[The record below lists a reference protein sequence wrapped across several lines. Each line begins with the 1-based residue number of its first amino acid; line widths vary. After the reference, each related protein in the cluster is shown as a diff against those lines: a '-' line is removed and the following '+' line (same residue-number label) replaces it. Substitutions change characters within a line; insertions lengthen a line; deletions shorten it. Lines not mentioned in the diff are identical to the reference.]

1 MFKIVKKHRFSEKVF
16 LFEIEAPLIA
26 KSRKAGNFV
35 IVRVD
40 DKGERMPL
48 TIADADVDKGTITLV
63 VQEVGL
69 SSIKL
74 CRMNE
79 GDCVADVVGPLGNPT
94 HIEKFGTVICAGGGV
109 GVAPMLPIIRAL
121 KAAGNR
127 VLSVIA
133 GRNKDLIILEDE
145 VRASS
150 DELIIMT
157 DDGSYGEKGVVTV
170 GIEKFIKQEG
180 HVDKAFAIGP
190 PVMMKF
196 CCLLTQKYG
205 IPTDVSLNTI
215 MVDGTGMCGACRLT
229 IGGKTKFVCIDGPEF
244 DGALVDWDEMFKRM
258 GTFKRAEQEEL
269 EHLEV
274 HLVSPASTTSSKG
287 VKPGASDDNTSEYSE
302 AKNGD
307 KTAVA
312 EGNNGKKN
320 KAEDILTDKS
330 DTGVSLDELT
340 SRDTQWRK
348 DLRSAVKPKE
358 RTAIERVKMPELDP
372 AYRATTRTEEV
383 NIGLTPEMAMT
394 EAKRCLDCAK
404 PSCVEGCPV
413 NINIPSF
420 IKNIER
426 GDFLS
431 AAKVLKQTSAL
442 PAVCG
447 RVCPQEKQC
456 ESRCIHLKMNEP
468 AVAIGYLERFAA
480 DYERESGNISI
491 PEIAPANGMKIAVVG
506 SGPSGLSFAG
516 DMVKRGYEVYVFEA
530 LHEIGGVLKYGIPE
544 FRLPNR
550 IVDVEIDNLRKMG
563 VHFETDCIVGK
574 TISIEQLE
582 ADGFKGIFVG
592 SGAGLPN
599 FMDIPGE
606 NLINIMSSNEYLTRV
621 NLMDAANP
629 TTDTPMNFGKHVM
642 VVGGGNTAMDSCRT
656 AKRLGADVTIVYR
669 RSEAE
674 MPARLEEVKHA
685 KEEGIEFLTLHNPVE
700 YISDENGAVKQ
711 AILEVMRLGEPDASG
726 RRRPEPTGET
736 KIIDVDQVIVA
747 IGVSPNPLVPK
758 SVEGLELGRKNTI
771 AVNEEMRSSRHDLF
785 AGGDIVRGGA
795 TVILAMGDGRRAAEN
810 MDKQLRGK

>member
-1 MFKIVKKHRFSEKVF
+1 MNKIIRKEQFSEKVY
-16 LFEIEAPLIA
+16 LFEVEAPLIA
-26 KSRKAGNFV
+26 RSRKAGNFV
-35 IVRVD
+35 IVRIGD
-40 DKGERMPL
+40 NGERMPL
-48 TIADADVDKGTITLV
+48 TIADADVEKGTITMV
-63 VQEVGL
+63 VQKVGL
-69 SSIKL
+69 SSIKMCNL
-74 CRMNE
+74 NA
-79 GDCVADVVGPLGNPT
+79 GDYITDVVGPLGNPT
-94 HIEKFGTVICAGGGV
+94 HIENFGTVICAGGGV
-109 GVAPMLPIIRAL
+109 GVAPMLPIIKAL

-133 GRNKDLIILEDE
+133 GRNKELVILEED
-145 VRASS
+145 VRGNS

-170 GIEKFIKQEG
+170 GIEKFIEQE
-180 HVDKAFAIGP
+180 HIDKVFAIGP
-190 PVMMKF
+190 PIMMKF
-196 CCLLTQKYG
+196 CCMLTQKYN

-269 EHLEV
+269 EHFEEHLAGSRNITESKIPATDIEMDELPTEDTIEV
-274 HLVSPASTTSSKG
+274 
-287 VKPGASDDNTSEYSE
+287 
-302 AKNGD
+302 
-307 KTAVA
+307 
-312 EGNNGKKN
+312 
-320 KAEDILTDKS
+320 LTDRNA
-330 DTGVSLDELT
+330 E
-340 SRDTQWRK
+340 WRK
-348 DLRSAVKPKE
+348 SLRASMKPKE
-358 RTAIERVKMPELDP
+358 RTAIQRVVMPELDP
-372 AYRATTRTEEV
+372 AYRATTRYEEV
-383 NIGLTPEMAMT
+383 NIGLTKDMAMT

-404 PSCVEGCPV
+404 PTCMEGCPV
-413 NINIPSF
+413 SINIPSF

-426 GDFLS
+426 GQFLA
-431 AAKVLKQTSAL
+431 AAKVLKHTSAL

-480 DYERESGNISI
+480 DYERESGKMSV
-491 PEIAPANGMKIAVVG
+491 PELAPANGIKIAVVG
-506 SGPSGLSFAG
+506 SGPAGLSFAG
-516 DMVKRGYEVYVFEA
+516 DMVKRGYDVYVFEA

-544 FRLPNR
+544 FRLPNK
-550 IVDVEIDNLRKMG
+550 IVDVEIDNLKKMG
-563 VHFETDCIVGK
+563 VHFQTDCIVGK
-574 TISIEQLE
+574 TISVDQLE
-582 ADGFKGIFVG
+582 ESGFKGIFVG

-599 FMDIPGE
+599 FMNIPGE

-629 TTDTPMNFGKHVM
+629 TTDTPMNIGKHVL

-669 RSEAE
+669 RSEVE

-685 KEEGIEFLTLHNPVE
+685 KEEGVNFLTLHNPVE

-711 AILEVMRLGEPDASG
+711 AVLEVMRLGDPDASG

-736 KIIDVDQVIVA
+736 KVIDVDQVIVA
-747 IGVSPNPLVPK
+747 IGVSPNPLVPQ
-758 SVEGLELGRKNTI
+758 SIEGLELGRKNTI
-771 AVNEEMRSSRHDLF
+771 AVNEEMCSSRPEIY

-795 TVILAMGDGRRAAEN
+795 TVILAMGDGRRAADN
-810 MDKQLRGK
+810 MDKHLSGLK